1 MSAVTFLSIYLPGNS
16 FITLEN
22 KMFEEH
28 NEQKSPFS
36 THRIHHPV
44 FSYNAFPAFF
54 IFPLHNVQ
62 SNLSYKVGTTAYM

>member
-1 MSAVTFLSIYLPGNS
+1 
-16 FITLEN
+16 
-22 KMFEEH
+22 MFEEH